1 VRDLSA
7 GNYIFDLK
15 VTDNRGA
22 SETSSITIIV
32 APAPAPPTA
41 DAGGPVGAITLPL
54 NSFTLD
60 GRGSKAASGNSI
72 VSYLWTKR
80 SGPSSGTITNPDQAL
95 TSVRYLSA
103 GNYIFDLKVTDNRG
117 TSATSSITIIVA
129 SGTSNRTMATADTTS
144 VPDNIAL
151 SVQPQLEE
159 SGQLNI
165 TVSPNPVV
173 SDMNILIKGSAKGKT
188 SIAIYSING
197 KMLQQQEF
205 NKDGSGSVN
214 KTVNISKLPSGIY
227 LVQVMVD
234 GKFRKVIKVVK
245 Q

>member
-1 VRDLSA
+1 
-7 GNYIFDLK
+7 
-15 VTDNRGA
+15 
-22 SETSSITIIV
+22 
-32 APAPAPPTA
+32 
-41 DAGGPVGAITLPL
+41 
-54 NSFTLD
+54 
-60 GRGSKAASGNSI
+60 
-72 VSYLWTKR
+72 
-80 SGPSSGTITNPDQAL
+80 
-95 TSVRYLSA
+95 
-103 GNYIFDLKVTDNRG
+103 
-117 TSATSSITIIVA
+117 
-129 SGTSNRTMATADTTS
+129 MATADTTS

-234 GKFRKVIKVVK
+234 GKFRKVMKVVK